1 MSSIAIALVTFIC
14 IFGGALFGLFLSMA
28 LPQHHLSSNSKDTVK
43 LGAGLV
49 ATMAALVLGL
59 LVGSAKSSFDAM
71 NTGITEIGARTIML
85 DRVLAHY
92 GPETGELRN
101 MLRSTL
107 DGILAHIWPEERTS
121 HVRLDIVENSVGTER
136 IQTSIR
142 ELTPQND
149 TQRQLQSQAL
159 QISSD
164 LAQMRWLL
172 IEQREKSLPPTFVVV
187 LVFWL
192 STLFASFGMFAPRN
206 ATVITVLGISA
217 LSVAGALFII
227 MEMNTPLEGMIKV
240 SSAPL
245 RKAIEHLGK

>member
-1 MSSIAIALVTFIC
+1 MSSMTIALIVFIG

-28 LPQHHLSSNSKDTVK
+28 LPQHHLSSESKETVK
-43 LGAGLV
+43 MGAGLV

-71 NTGITEIGARTIML
+71 NTGLTEMGARIIML

-92 GPETGELRN
+92 GPETKDVRN
-101 MLRSTL
+101 MIRGTV
-107 DGILAHIWPEERTS
+107 DTVVGQIWPEEKAGP
-121 HVRLDIVENSVGTER
+121 VRLDVVEKSVGMDR
-136 IQTSIR
+136 IQAGIR
-142 ELTPQND
+142 ALSPQDD

-164 LAQMRWLL
+164 LAQLRWIL
-172 IEQREKSLPPTFVVV
+172 IEQREKSLPTTFLVV

-192 STLFASFGMFAPRN
+192 AMLFASFGMFAPRN

-227 MEMNTPLEGMIKV
+227 LEMNTPLEGMIKV

-245 RKAIEHLGK
+245 HKALEHLGK